1 MIFTP
6 YSAEVHKF
14 MPLRRCGGA
23 LNDKGFNQ
31 NKVKE
36 SAHYEY

>member
-6 YSAEVHKF
+6 YSTEVHKF
-14 MPLRRCGGA
+14 MPLRRCGVA
-23 LNDKGFNQ
+23 LNDKEFNQ

-36 SAHYEY
+36 SADYEY